1 MSSFQFKH
9 VHIES
14 FGLNTPPHEV
24 TSAEIED
31 RLAPLYQAMGVPF
44 GTLERLSG
52 IHARR
57 FYDRDVSPSMA
68 SIPAAMQALDGVG
81 FDKDHIR
88 SLFNCSVS
96 RDHFEPATAT
106 KVHKALSLNQS
117 AMVLDITNACLGF
130 SNGLVLLGS
139 LIESGMMKAGILV
152 AGETM
157 SGIVD
162 TSATKLT
169 SDLANGQMPTREQI
183 LKNLPSFTLG
193 SGAVA
198 MVLAHESIATKPH
211 KLLGA
216 VSYSGTE
223 FSDLCVGNA
232 DFCFYM
238 EDDNFNPLME
248 TDSPK
253 LIANGAIIGSYV
265 WKEMR
270 EKWGWSNDSFQTHIS
285 HQVGRQLGDKFFG
298 TVGVDNKKEYSI
310 YKQLGNQVSAALPT
324 AFCMA
329 VNDGVVKP
337 GTSSLLTG
345 FGGGLNSI
353 FSAVQW

>member
-14 FGLNTPPHEV
+14 FGINTPPHEV

-31 RLAPLYQAMGVPF
+31 KLAPLYKAMEVPF

-52 IHARR
+52 IKSRR
-57 FYDRDVSPSMA
+57 FYDRNVSPSMA
-68 SIPAAMQALDGVG
+68 SIPAVAQALDGVG
-81 FDKDHIR
+81 FDKDHIKT
-88 SLFNCSVS
+88 LFNCSVS
-96 RDHFEPATAT
+96 RDHFEPATAA
-106 KVHKALSLNQS
+106 KIHKAMNLTQS
-117 AMVLDITNACLGF
+117 GMVFDITNACLGF
-130 SNGLVLLGS
+130 SNGLAILGN
-139 LIESGMMKAGILV
+139 LIESGMIKAGVLV

-157 SGIVD
+157 SGIVE
-162 TSATKLT
+162 TSSAKLT
-169 SDLANGQMPTREQI
+169 SELAAGRMPTREQI

-198 MVLAHESIATKPH
+198 YVLAHESIATKPH
-211 KLLGA
+211 KLLGT

-223 FSDLCVGNA
+223 FADLCVGNA

-265 WKEMR
+265 WKEMQ
-270 EKWGWSNDSFQTHIS
+270 EAWGWNNDNYQVHVS
-285 HQVGRQLGDKFFG
+285 HQVGRQLGDKFFA
-298 TVGVDNKKEYSI
+298 TVGVDNSKEFSI
-310 YKQLGNQVSAALPT
+310 YSSLGNQVSAALPT
-324 AFCMA
+324 AFAM
-329 VNDGVVKP
+329 GVEAGKITP
-337 GTSSLLTG
+337 GTTSLLTG